1 MVKKRNELFDWVKA
15 IIIALVIAFVVR
27 AFIISPIIVDGPSM
41 EPTLYDKD
49 QMIVNKFN
57 YHFNDP
63 NRFDIVIFHATE
75 EKDYIK
81 RVIGLPGEHV
91 EVKNNELYINKAEEE
106 EYFLNSSKESI
117 KTADFKLESLPGE
130 YEEIPENQ
138 VLVLGDNRN
147 NSTDSRIIGLVEM
160 DEIVGKASFIYWPFE
175 RVQFVK

>member
-15 IIIALVIAFVVR
+15 IIIALIVAFIIR

-41 EPTLYDKD
+41 QPTLNDRD

-63 NRFDIVIFHATE
+63 KRFDIVVFHATE

-91 EVKNNELYINKAEEE
+91 EIKNNELYINSDKIE
-106 EYFLNSSKESI
+106 EYFMPKEESFV
-117 KTADFKLESLPGE
+117 TSDFKLESLPGE
-130 YEEIPENQ
+130 HDVIPENK

-147 NSTDSRIIGLVEM
+147 NSTDSRIIGLVDM
-160 DEIVGKASFIYWPFE
+160 DEIVGKASFVYWPFK